1 MEEHATVVGL
11 QRSRARLRAL
21 LLGGTGAMPE
31 ADVFPR
37 SALMRFMFDPAR
49 RGIAM
54 VALGALV
61 RAIRR

>member
-1 MEEHATVVGL
+1 MEEQATVDGL
-11 QRSRARLRAL
+11 RHSRARLRSL
-21 LLGGTGAMPE
+21 LLGGSDGLPE
-31 ADVFPR
+31 PDVFPR